1 MVWNNNVYFVVWNNF
16 HDSKSKK
23 MIAKIFSLFCRLFY
37 NKFNPKGYSKKAI
50 LQYIFMQKIIGIN
63 RSIKWPVHWSSQVI
77 GHENI
82 ETTDLA
88 IGYMPSCYIDGRNGI
103 KIGKNVILASNVSV
117 ISQNHD
123 SNNYEKYIFE
133 KPIWIADNCWI
144 GTQVVI
150 LPGIELG
157 QHTIVA
163 AGAVVTKSFPEGN
176 QIIGGNPAVVIKKID
191 DYIEKL

>member
-1 MVWNNNVYFVVWNNF
+1 MT
-16 HDSKSKK
+16 D
-23 MIAKIFSLFCRLFY
+23 KIFSLFCRLFY
-37 NKFNPKGYSKKAI
+37 RKFNPKAYSKKAI

-63 RSIKWPVHWSSQVI
+63 RSVQWPVHWSSQVI
-77 GHENI
+77 GHERI

-103 KIGKNVILASNVSV
+103 IIGKNVILASNVSV

-123 SNNYEKYIFE
+123 NNNYEKYIIE
-133 KPIWIADNCWI
+133 KPISIADNCWI

-150 LPGIELG
+150 LPGVELG

-176 QIIGGNPAVVIKKID
+176 QKLTITIISHEFLINS
-191 DYIEKL
+191 